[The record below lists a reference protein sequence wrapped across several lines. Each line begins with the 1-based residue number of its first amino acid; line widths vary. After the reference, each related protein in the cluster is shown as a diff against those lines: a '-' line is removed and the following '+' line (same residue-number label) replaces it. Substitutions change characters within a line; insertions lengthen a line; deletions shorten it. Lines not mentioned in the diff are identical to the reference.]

1 MPSLFR
7 FLTMLVVAAG
17 LVLSG
22 MAALAFLV
30 KPKKGELSVRVPIEE
45 PGKPAGSP

>member
-7 FLTMLVVAAG
+7 FMTMLVVVAG
-17 LVLSG
+17 LVFSG

-30 KPKKGELSVRVPIEE
+30 KPKKGEMSVRVPIEE
-45 PGKPAGSP
+45 PGSPAASP